1 MSLGK
6 RKSTRK
12 EYHIPN
18 DIKAH
23 ITKEFGREFLN
34 QLECVYSKNEKAAQ
48 FWAAF
53 VLFNCIVSS
62 KKEEESCS

>member
-1 MSLGK
+1 MALGK

-12 EYHIPN
+12 EYHIPD

-34 QLECVYSKNEKAAQ
+34 QLECVYIQ
-48 FWAAF
+48 RM
-53 VLFNCIVSS
+53 
-62 KKEEESCS
+62 KKPLNSGRLLCCSIA